1 MPTRRRNRQ
10 TDAPHRSGG
19 ESGQGASNPPPP
31 VRKTPSS
38 KGSSARR
45 FVVHGAPQPQP
56 RPRAYRRGGLIGI
69 YNPDTADGW
78 KVRVAVAAKDALDR
92 PMQGPLKVALWFK
105 MPRPASHVNKKGAP
119 RSTAPAWHAQRPDTD
134 NLAKAALDAMNLIAF
149 HDDAQIVELIVG
161 KEWAASPSEAGCVIS
176 IEALRA
182 I

>member
-1 MPTRRRNRQ
+1 MPTRRRNRP

-45 FVVHGAPQPQP
+45 FVVHGAPQAQP

>member
-1 MPTRRRNRQ
+1 M
-10 TDAPHRSGG
+10 
-19 ESGQGASNPPPP
+19 
-31 VRKTPSS
+31 
-38 KGSSARR
+38 
-45 FVVHGAPQPQP
+45 
-56 RPRAYRRGGLIGI
+56 
-69 YNPDTADGW
+69 
-78 KVRVAVAAKDALDR
+78 RVAVAAKDALDR

-149 HDDAQIVELIVG
+149 NDDAQIVELIVG

>member
-19 ESGQGASNPPPP
+19 ESGQGSSNPSPP
-31 VRKTPSS
+31 VRKTPVC

-45 FVVHGAPQPQP
+45 FVVHGAPQAQP
-56 RPRAYRRGGLIGI
+56 RPRAYRRGASIGI
-69 YNPDTADGW
+69 YNPSTADEW

-92 PMQGPLKVALWFK
+92 PLLGPLKVTLWFK
-105 MPRPASHVNKKGAP
+105 MPRPASHVNKQGAP
-119 RSTAPAWHAQRPDTD
+119 RSTAPVWHTQRPDTD
-134 NLAKAALDAMNLIAF
+134 NLTKAVLDAMNLIAF
-149 HDDAQIVELIVG
+149 HDDAQIVALVVG
-161 KEWAASPSEAGCVIS
+161 KEWAASPSEAGCVIT